1 MTAQTNAPA
10 NTKNDVAIS
19 EGIDWSLNTDRR
31 AWKQVFIA
39 GLLFAF
45 AALYLTLVGLVNTF
59 HERDMIE
66 DIITLGQTML
76 LVTFAFAGYVGARR
90 APNGPLNA
98 IVGAALTSL
107 MAGAALSLLLIVGP
121 MLGLRDFFP
130 NASPDLYNLISGAEF
145 LDLENTRAMWQGEAF
160 PTSFWFPAVVA
171 MSVGTI
177 GGLLTL
183 LPRHVRNL
191 IVAVIGAVIVM
202 SMFGSVIRSPML
214 QQEFSS
220 GAARELFSSSGL
232 RMPGAII
239 VAISVILIY
248 AVWVVFR
255 PGRRWRAL
263 PQETRR
269 SPLLTIPVGA
279 LLLIIVLLLPLGF
292 TGFIPAVIALIAL
305 YALMGLGLNITLG
318 MAGLLDLGFVAF
330 FAVGAYTTAL
340 LTSTGE
346 LGIAQWNFFFAI
358 PFAML
363 AAMGFG
369 ILLGLPILNIRGDYL
384 AIATLGFGEI
394 IAILA
399 KSDLLKGY
407 IGGPR
412 GILNVPKPLDSL
424 GIDIPPDH
432 WLAGPNQI
440 YYISLLCILVISF
453 IAIRLRDSR
462 LGRAWMAIRE
472 DEDVAEAL
480 GINLVQTKSL
490 AYMLGAA
497 FAGLG
502 GAIFVALYGSIISSS
517 INLNVSILVVT
528 IITIGG
534 MGSIPGVVLGALVI
548 IGLPELFREFAEYRF
563 LFYGIALILVMQ
575 WRPEGLMPSR
585 ASRQE
590 RAAHGGDQGMEG
602 GPGSPP
608 STTGVK
614 AAGSSGGA

>member
-1 MTAQTNAPA
+1 MTAQPA
-10 NTKNDVAIS
+10 TPETPRAVAD
-19 EGIDWSLNTDRR
+19 ERTDWSLKTDWR
-31 AWKQVFIA
+31 AWRPVFLA

-45 AALYLTLVGLVNTF
+45 AALYVTLVGIVTTF
-59 HERDMIE
+59 AERDIIE
-66 DIITLGQTML
+66 DVITLGEGVL
-76 LVTFAFAGYVGARR
+76 LVTFAFGGYVGARR
-90 APNGPLNA
+90 APKGPLNA
-98 IVGAALTSL
+98 IIGAALTGL
-107 MAGAALSLLLIVGP
+107 MSGAALSFLLIVGP
-121 MLGLRDFFP
+121 QLDLRDFFP
-130 NASPDLYNLISGAEF
+130 NAGPDLYNLISGSEF
-145 LDLENTRAMWQGEAF
+145 FELENARAMWRGEAF
-160 PTSFWFPAVVA
+160 PTTFWFPALVA
-171 MSVGTI
+171 MSVGVI

-183 LPRHVRNL
+183 MPRHARNL
-191 IVAVIGAVIVM
+191 IVLVM
-202 SMFGSVIRSPML
+202 GTIMVMGMFASVVRSPML
-214 QQEFSS
+214 QHEVTS

-232 RMPGAII
+232 RMPGALVSVATVII
-239 VAISVILIY
+239 LYTIW
-248 AVWVVFR
+248 AVLHPR
-255 PGRRWRAL
+255 DRWRAL
-263 PQETRR
+263 PKETKR
-269 SPLLTIPVGA
+269 SPLLTIPFGA
-279 LLLIIVLLLPLGF
+279 ILLIVILLLPLGF

-318 MAGLLDLGFVAF
+318 LAGLLDLGFVAF

-346 LGIAQWNFFFAI
+346 LGIAQWSFFAAI

-363 AAMGFG
+363 VAMGFG
-369 ILLGLPILNIRGDYL
+369 ILLGLPILGIRGDYL

-399 KSDLLKGY
+399 RSDLLKGY

-440 YYISLLCILVISF
+440 YYISLICIVIISF

-462 LGRAWMAIRE
+462 LGRAWVAIRE

-517 INLNVSILVVT
+517 INLNVSILIVT
-528 IITIGG
+528 IVTLGG
-534 MGSIPGVVLGALVI
+534 MGSIPGVILGAIVI

-563 LFYGIALILVMQ
+563 LFYGVALILVMH
-575 WRPEGLMPSR
+575 WRPEGLLPSR
-585 ASRQE
+585 VGREEMHHDEPAL
-590 RAAHGGDQGMEG
+590 EG
-602 GPGSPP
+602 EGPPPSSSDGPGEAPAA
-608 STTGVK
+608 ST
-614 AAGSSGGA
+614 GGA

>member
-1 MTAQTNAPA
+1 MTVAVSDPA
-10 NTKNDVAIS
+10 TPDDRP
-19 EGIDWSLNTDRR
+19 DWSLETHPG
-31 AWKQVFIA
+31 AWKPVVMA

-45 AALYLTLVGLVNTF
+45 AALYVTLVGIVTTF
-59 HERDMIE
+59 EDRDIIE
-66 DIITLGQTML
+66 DVITLGAGIL
-76 LVTFAFAGYVGARR
+76 LLTFAFAGYVGARR
-90 APNGPLNA
+90 APAGPLNA
-98 IVGAALTSL
+98 IIGAAVTGL
-107 MAGAALSLLLIVGP
+107 MAGGALSILLIIGP
-121 MLGLRDFFP
+121 ALGLRGYLP
-130 NASPDLYNLISGAEF
+130 NAGPDLYNLISGA
-145 LDLENTRAMWQGEAF
+145 DLLGVENARDMWRGDAF
-160 PTSFWFPAVVA
+160 PTTLWFPALVA
-171 MSVGTI
+171 MSVGTL
-177 GGLLTL
+177 GGLLNL
-183 LPRHVRNL
+183 LPRHPRNL
-191 IVAVIGAVIVM
+191 VILVVGAVIVM
-202 SMFGSVIRSPML
+202 GMFASIIRSPML
-214 QQEFSS
+214 QHEVSS

-232 RMPGAII
+232 RMPGAFL
-239 VAISVILIY
+239 VASLVILAYI
-248 AVWVVFR
+248 AWVIFR
-255 PGRRWRAL
+255 PHERWRAL
-263 PQETRR
+263 PPETRR
-269 SPLLTIPVGA
+269 DRRLTVPFGA
-279 LLLIIVLLLPLGF
+279 IVLIVVLLLPLGF

-346 LGIAQWNFFFAI
+346 LGIAHWSFFAAI

-363 AAMGFG
+363 VAMGFG

-394 IAILA
+394 IRILA
-399 KSDLLKGY
+399 QSDLLKDY

-424 GIDIPPDH
+424 GISIPPDH

-440 YYISLLCILVISF
+440 YYISLVCILVIAF

-462 LGRAWMAIRE
+462 LGRAWVAIRE

-517 INLNVSILVVT
+517 ISLNVSILVVT

-534 MGSIPGVVLGALVI
+534 MGSIPGVILGAIVI

-575 WRPEGLMPSR
+575 WRPEGLLPSR
-585 ASRQE
+585 ASRRE
-590 RAAHGGDQGMEG
+590 RAAHGDDKGMG
-602 GPGSPP
+602 AGSGSPP
-608 STTGVK
+608 SKTG
-614 AAGSSGGA
+614 ATISGSSGRA

>member
-1 MTAQTNAPA
+1 MTAQTTTPDAPETTVSTA
-10 NTKNDVAIS
+10 
-19 EGIDWSLNTDRR
+19 DWSLNTDRH
-31 AWKQVFIA
+31 AWRPVIIA

-45 AALYLTLVGLVNTF
+45 AALYLTLVGIVNTF
-59 HERDMIE
+59 QERDMIE
-66 DIITLGQTML
+66 DVITLGQTIL
-76 LVTFAFAGYVGARR
+76 LLTFAFAGYTGAKRG
-90 APNGPLNA
+90 PKGPLNA
-98 IVGAALTSL
+98 IVGAAITGLI
-107 MAGAALSLLLIVGP
+107 AGAALSLLLIVGP
-121 MLGLRDFFP
+121 ALDLRDYFP

-145 LDLENTRAMWQGEAF
+145 FNLENTREMWRGEAF
-160 PTSFWFPAVVA
+160 PTTFWFPAVLA
-171 MSVGTI
+171 MSMGVI

-183 LPRHVRNL
+183 MPRHLRNL
-191 IVAVIGAVIVM
+191 IVIVIGAVIVM
-202 SMFGSVIRSPML
+202 GMFASIIRSPML
-214 QQEFSS
+214 QHDVTS
-220 GAARELFSSSGL
+220 GAARDLFSSSGL
-232 RMPGAII
+232 RIPGAIL
-239 VAISVILIY
+239 VAVTSALIY
-248 AVWVVFR
+248 GIWVVFQPR
-255 PGRRWRAL
+255 KRWQAL
-263 PQETRR
+263 PRETQR
-269 SPLLTIPVGA
+269 SPLLTIPAGA
-279 LLLIIVLLLPLGF
+279 LMLIVVLLLPLGF

-318 MAGLLDLGFVAF
+318 LAGLLDLGFVAF

-346 LGIAQWNFFFAI
+346 LGIAEWNFFVAI

-363 AAMGFG
+363 VAMGFG
-369 ILLGLPILNIRGDYL
+369 ILLGLPILGIRGDYL

-399 KSDLLKGY
+399 RSDLFKDY

-412 GILNVPKPLDSL
+412 GILNVPRPLDSL

-440 YYISLLCILVISF
+440 YYISLICIVVISF

-502 GAIFVALYGSIISSS
+502 GAIFAALYGSIISSS
-517 INLNVSILVVT
+517 INLNVSILIVT
-528 IITIGG
+528 IVTLGG
-534 MGSIPGVVLGALVI
+534 MGSIPGVILGAIVI

-563 LFYGIALILVMQ
+563 LFYGIALILVMH
-575 WRPEGLMPSR
+575 WRPEGLLPSR
-585 ASRQE
+585 VGRQE
-590 RAAHGGDQGMEG
+590 MHHDEPPLEG
-602 GPGSPP
+602 EEVPPSSHDGPGEAPAT
-608 STTGVK
+608 ST
-614 AAGSSGGA
+614 GGA

>member
-1 MTAQTNAPA
+1 MTSRTNPVSDPLSAAGSQNGWNLETHP
-10 NTKNDVAIS
+10 
-19 EGIDWSLNTDRR
+19 R
-31 AWKQVFIA
+31 AWKPVVMA

-45 AALYLTLVGLVNTF
+45 AALYVTLVGIVTTF
-59 HERDMIE
+59 EDRDIIE
-66 DIITLGQTML
+66 DVITLGQGIL
-76 LVTFAFAGYVGARR
+76 LLTFAFAGYVGARR
-90 APNGPLNA
+90 APRGPLNA
-98 IVGAALTSL
+98 IVGAAVSGL
-107 MAGAALSLLLIVGP
+107 MAGAVLSLLLIIGP
-121 MLGLRDFFP
+121 ALGLRDYLP
-130 NASPDLYNLISGAEF
+130 NAGPDLYNLISGA
-145 LDLENTRAMWQGEAF
+145 DLLGVENARDMWRGDAF
-160 PTSFWFPAVVA
+160 PTTLWFPALVA
-171 MSVGTI
+171 MSVGTL
-177 GGLLTL
+177 GGLLAL
-183 LPRHVRNL
+183 LPRHLRNL
-191 IVAVIGAVIVM
+191 IILVLGAIIVM
-202 SMFGSVIRSPML
+202 GMFASIIRSPML
-214 QQEFSS
+214 QHEISS

-232 RMPGAII
+232 RMPGAFL
-239 VAISVILIY
+239 VASLVTLAYIAWVI
-248 AVWVVFR
+248 FR
-255 PGRRWRAL
+255 PHERWRAL
-263 PQETRR
+263 PPETRR
-269 SPLLTIPVGA
+269 DKRLTVPFGA
-279 LLLIIVLLLPLGF
+279 MVLVVVLLLPLGF
-292 TGFIPAVIALIAL
+292 TGFVPAVIALIAL

-346 LGIAQWNFFFAI
+346 LGIAHWNFFFAI

-363 AAMGFG
+363 VAMGFG

-399 KSDLLKGY
+399 RSDLLKDY

-424 GIDIPPDH
+424 GISIPPDH

-440 YYISLLCILVISF
+440 YYISLICILVIAF

-462 LGRAWMAIRE
+462 LGRAWVAIRE

-534 MGSIPGVVLGALVI
+534 MGSIPGVILGALVI

-563 LFYGIALILVMQ
+563 LFYGIALILVMH
-575 WRPEGLMPSR
+575 WRPEGLLPSR
-585 ASRQE
+585 TGRRELHDDE
-590 RAAHGGDQGMEG
+590 RPMEG
-602 GPGSPP
+602 DEPTLPA
-608 STTGVK
+608 
-614 AAGSSGGA
+614 AAGEGA